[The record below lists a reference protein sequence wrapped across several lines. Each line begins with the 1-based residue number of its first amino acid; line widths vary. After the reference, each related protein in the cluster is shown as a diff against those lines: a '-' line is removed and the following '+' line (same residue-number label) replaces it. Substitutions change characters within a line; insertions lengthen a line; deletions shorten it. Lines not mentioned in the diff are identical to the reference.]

1 MTSAG
6 GASGSAAGGV
16 GGGAGGSSNMAVHE
30 IEDKLGSQAFKPHL
44 KPGQLP
50 GQVRILAGGH
60 RCTEAPAMCETDAL
74 LRLRVW
80 RVQETLR
87 VAAWS
92 VDDVARWLQ
101 VR

>member
-1 MTSAG
+1 
-6 GASGSAAGGV
+6 
-16 GGGAGGSSNMAVHE
+16 MAVHE

-50 GQVRILAGGH
+50 GQVGTLLQ
-60 RCTEAPAMCETDAL
+60 PATGPRKL
-74 LRLRVW
+74 LGCVRLTNGYVC
-80 RVQETLR
+80 VCLQETLR

-101 VR
+101 VQ